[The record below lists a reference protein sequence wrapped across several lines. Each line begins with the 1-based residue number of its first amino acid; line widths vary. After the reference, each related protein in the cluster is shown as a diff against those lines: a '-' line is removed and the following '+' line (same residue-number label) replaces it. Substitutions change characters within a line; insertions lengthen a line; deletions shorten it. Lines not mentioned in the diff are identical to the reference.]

1 MKNLTLVI
9 PAKHEK
15 YSLPEVL
22 KELKSINLYVTN
34 IKCFKLNE
42 TNTKSPKPSNKKYS

>member
-1 MKNLTLVI
+1 MKKSAQSIQGLFFIKILS
-9 PAKHEK
+9 K
-15 YSLPEVL
+15 

-42 TNTKSPKPSNKKYS
+42 TNTKSPKPSNKKHS

>member
-1 MKNLTLVI
+1 MKKGLNQFRAFFFIKILS
-9 PAKHEK
+9 K
-15 YSLPEVL
+15 

-42 TNTKSPKPSNKKYS
+42 TNTKSPKPSNKKHS